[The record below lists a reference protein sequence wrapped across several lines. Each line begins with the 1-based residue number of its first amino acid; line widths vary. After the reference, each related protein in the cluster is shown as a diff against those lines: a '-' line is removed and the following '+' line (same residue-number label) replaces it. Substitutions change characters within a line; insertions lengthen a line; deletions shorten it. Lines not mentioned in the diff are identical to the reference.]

1 MKILI
6 TGATGMIGKEI
17 VALLLQNNHT
27 VHYLTTS
34 KEKIQNRPNYYGFFW
49 NPEQSIIDENCLMG
63 VDAIIH
69 LAGATVSKRWTNSY
83 KEEIIE
89 SRVLTTNLLYKA
101 LKDFPNQVKQVVSAS
116 AIGIYPDS
124 LTEVYTEDSLKVSHD
139 FLGTVVQ
146 KWEESVDVFSVL
158 KIKVCKIRI
167 GLVLS
172 DKGGALA
179 EMVKPIKLGL
189 GSQFGSGMQMQS
201 WIHIADLVEL
211 FYFAI
216 LNQLEG
222 VFNAVAP
229 NAVTNKELT
238 KSIAKVLGKP
248 LFMPAVPKFAM
259 QLLLGEMHQ
268 LLFSSQHVSSE
279 KILNK
284 QFDFR
289 FTELEAA
296 LLDLLKK

>member
-27 VHYLTTS
+27 IHYLTTS
-34 KEKIQNRPNYYGFFW
+34 REKIQNKPNYYGFFW

-101 LKDFPNQVKQVVSAS
+101 LKDYPNQVKQVVSAS

-124 LTEVYTEDSLKVSHD
+124 LTEVYTEESLKVSHD

-179 EMVKPIKLGL
+179 EMVKPIQLGL
-189 GSQFGSGMQMQS
+189 GSPFGCGMQMQS
-201 WIHIADLVEL
+201 WIHINDLVEL
-211 FYFAI
+211 FYFAVD
-216 LNQLEG
+216 NQLEG
-222 VFNAVAP
+222 VFNAVSP

-238 KSIAKVLGKP
+238 KTIAKVLGKP

-279 KILNK
+279 KIQKK
-284 QFDFR
+284 QFHFR
-289 FTELEAA
+289 FIELEPA

>member
-6 TGATGMIGKEI
+6 TGATGMIGKEL
-17 VALLLQNNHT
+17 VDLLLQNNHT

-34 KEKIQNRPNYYGFFW
+34 KDKIHNKPNYYGFFW

-63 VDAIIH
+63 VEAIIH

-101 LKDFPNQVKQVVSAS
+101 LKNYPNQVKQVVSAS
-116 AIGIYPDS
+116 AIGIYPNS
-124 LTEVYTEDSLKVSHD
+124 LTEIYTEDSLKVSHD

-172 DKGGALA
+172 DKGGALT
-179 EMVKPIKLGL
+179 EMVKPINLGL
-189 GSQFGSGMQMQS
+189 GSPFGSGMQMQS
-201 WIHIADLVEL
+201 WIHISDLVEL
-211 FYFAI
+211 FYFATQ
-216 LNQLEG
+216 NQLEG
-222 VFNAVAP
+222 VYNAVAP
-229 NAVTNKELT
+229 NPVTNKELVVA
-238 KSIAKVLGKP
+238 IAKVLNKS
-248 LFMPAVPKFAM
+248 LILPAVPKFVM
-259 QLLLGEMHQ
+259 QLILGEMHQ
-268 LLFSSQHVSSE
+268 LLFSSQHVSSK
-279 KILNK
+279 KIQEK
-284 QFDFR
+284 QFHFR
-289 FTELEAA
+289 FNELEPA
-296 LLDLLKK
+296 LLDLLKR

>member
-6 TGATGMIGKEI
+6 TGATGMIGKEL
-17 VALLLQNNHT
+17 VDLLLQNNHT

-34 KEKIQNRPNYYGFFW
+34 KDKIHNKSNYYGFFW

-101 LKDFPNQVKQVVSAS
+101 LKDYPNQVKQVVSAS
-116 AIGIYPDS
+116 AIGIYPHS
-124 LTEVYTEDSLKVSHD
+124 LTEIYTEDSLKVSHD

-172 DKGGALA
+172 DKGGALS

-189 GSQFGSGMQMQS
+189 GSPFGSGMQMQS
-201 WIHIADLVEL
+201 WIHISDLVEL
-211 FYFAI
+211 FYFATQ
-216 LNQLEG
+216 NQLEG
-222 VFNAVAP
+222 VYNAVAP
-229 NAVTNKELT
+229 NPVTNKELVVA
-238 KSIAKVLGKP
+238 IAKVLNKS
-248 LFMPAVPKFAM
+248 LILPAVPKFVM
-259 QLLLGEMHQ
+259 QLILGEMHQ
-268 LLFSSQHVSSE
+268 LLFSSQYVSSK
-279 KILNK
+279 KIQEK
-284 QFDFR
+284 QFHFR
-289 FTELEAA
+289 FNELEPA
-296 LLDLLKK
+296 LLDLLKR

>member
-17 VALLLQNNHT
+17 VALLLRNNHT

-34 KEKIQNRPNYYGFFW
+34 KDKIQNKPNYYGFFW

-63 VDAIIH
+63 VDAVIH

-189 GSQFGSGMQMQS
+189 GSPFGSGMQMQS

-211 FYFAI
+211 FYFAVH
-216 LNQLEG
+216 NQLEG
-222 VFNAVAP
+222 VYNAVAP

-238 KSIAKVLGKP
+238 KSIANVLGKP
-248 LFMPAVPKFAM
+248 FFMPAVPKFAM
-259 QLLLGEMHQ
+259 QLFLGEMHQ

-279 KILNK
+279 KIQDK
-284 QFDFR
+284 QFHFR
-289 FTELEAA
+289 FTELEMA

>member
-34 KEKIQNRPNYYGFFW
+34 KEKIQNKPNYYGFFW

-101 LKDFPNQVKQVVSAS
+101 LKDYPNQVKQVVSAS

-124 LTEVYTEDSLKVSHD
+124 LTEIYTEDSLKVSHD

-172 DKGGALA
+172 DKGGALS

-189 GSQFGSGMQMQS
+189 GSPFGSGMQMQS

-211 FYFAI
+211 FYFAVH
-216 LNQLEG
+216 NQLEG

-279 KILNK
+279 KIQKK
-284 QFDFR
+284 QFHFR
-289 FTELEAA
+289 FTELEPA
-296 LLDLLKK
+296 LQDLLKK

>member
-34 KEKIQNRPNYYGFFW
+34 REKIQNKPNYYGFFW

-63 VDAIIH
+63 VDSIIH

-101 LKDFPNQVKQVVSAS
+101 LKDYPNQVKQVVSAS

-179 EMVKPIKLGL
+179 EIVKPIQLGL
-189 GSQFGSGMQMQS
+189 GSPFGSGMQMQS

-211 FYFAI
+211 FYFAVH
-216 LNQLEG
+216 NHLEG

-238 KSIAKVLGKP
+238 KSIAKVLDKP
-248 LFMPAVPKFAM
+248 LFMPAVPKFVM

-279 KILNK
+279 KILSK
-284 QFDFR
+284 QFHFR
-289 FTELEAA
+289 FTTLEPA
-296 LLDLLKK
+296 LQDLLKK

>member
-6 TGATGMIGKEI
+6 TGATGMVGKEL
-17 VALLLQNNHT
+17 VTLLLKENHT

-34 KEKIQNRPNYYGFFW
+34 KDKIQNKPNYYGFFW

-83 KEEIIE
+83 KEEIME

-101 LKDFPNQVKQVVSAS
+101 LKDYPNQVKQVVSAS

-124 LTEVYTEDSLKVSHD
+124 LTHVYSEDSLKVSHD

-146 KWEESVDVFSVL
+146 KWEESVDIFSIL

-172 DKGGALA
+172 DKGGALT

-189 GSQFGSGMQMQS
+189 GSPFGSGKQMQS
-201 WIHIADLVEL
+201 WIHISDLVHL
-211 FYFAI
+211 FYFAVQ
-216 LNQLEG
+216 NQLEG
-222 VFNAVAP
+222 VYNAVAP
-229 NAVTNKELT
+229 NPVTNRILT
-238 KSIAKVLGKP
+238 EAIAKVLKKP
-248 LFMPAVPKFAM
+248 LFVPPVPKFAM
-259 QLLLGEMHQ
+259 QFLLGEMHQ
-268 LLFSSQHVSSE
+268 LLFSSQNVSSK
-279 KILNK
+279 KIQDK
-284 QFDFR
+284 QFQFQ
-289 FTELEAA
+289 FIELNAA
-296 LLDLLKK
+296 LKNLLIK